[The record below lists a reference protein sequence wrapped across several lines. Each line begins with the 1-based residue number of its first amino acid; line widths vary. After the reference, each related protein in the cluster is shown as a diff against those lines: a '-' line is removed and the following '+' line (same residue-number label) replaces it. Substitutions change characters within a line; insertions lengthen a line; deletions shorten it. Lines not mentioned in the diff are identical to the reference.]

1 MMNDQTTALSQTGD
15 AFASMEFLLIQV
27 AAGIFLL
34 AILINLIFWFTRK
47 DAVGNVSLG
56 ASIFATLVLTAA
68 LVVRYI
74 NVGHIPYVQLYET
87 FFFTAWSVAV
97 IAVIG
102 DITLKTRLPG
112 TIANLL
118 VGFTLLYILSFPE
131 TSREGHPLVPAL
143 QSPWLDVHIITAFL
157 SYAGFAISAG
167 ASIVFLFNRKPN
179 VDELS
184 YKLVAFAFPLLGL
197 GIFLGAVWANEA
209 WGRYWGWDP
218 KETSALVT
226 WLVYAGYLHARL
238 VLGWKGAKASI
249 LNLVGFACV
258 IFTWV
263 GLNILTRWIEY
274 GSLHTY
280 TG

>member
-1 MMNDQTTALSQTGD
+1 MLNEQPTSITPTVDTL
-15 AFASMEFLLIQV
+15 ASTEFLLIQI

-47 DAVGNVSLG
+47 DAVGKVSLG
-56 ASIFATLVLTAA
+56 VSIIATLVLTAA
-68 LVVRYI
+68 LIVRYI

-87 FFFTAWSVAV
+87 FLFTAWAVAV

-102 DITLKTRLPG
+102 DITLRTRLPA

-157 SYAGFAISAG
+157 SYAGFAISAC
-167 ASIVFLFNRKPN
+167 ASIVFLFNRKSS

-184 YKLVAFAFPLLGL
+184 YKLVAFSFPLLGL

-218 KETSALVT
+218 KETAALVT
-226 WLVYAGYLHARL
+226 WLIYAGYLHARL
-238 VLGWKGAKASI
+238 VLGWRGIKASV
-249 LNLVGFACV
+249 LNLIGFACV
-258 IFTWV
+258 VFTWV

-280 TG
+280 SG